1 MSQNNGTTTNGHA
14 LYGPETLMRRI
25 EKVRARMDEL
35 GVDSLLVSHPDNRRY
50 LSGFSGHDQ
59 PPLDTAGFLVLGMS
73 DIVLVTDGRYDIQAA
88 GELPPELGISV
99 VVRKGKMATT
109 VAEQV
114 SQRNFKC
121 LGFD

>member
-35 GVDSLLVSHPDNRRY
+35 GLDSLLVSHPDNRLY
-50 LSGFSGHDQ
+50 LSGFSGHDA
-59 PPLDTAGFLVLGMS
+59 PPLDTAGFLIIGK
-73 DIVLVTDGRYDIQAA
+73 DHICLVTDGRYDIQAA
-88 GELPPELGISV
+88 GELAPELGISV
-99 VVRKGKMATT
+99 SVRKGKMASA

-114 SQRNFKC
+114 IERKY
-121 LGFD
+121 

>member
-1 MSQNNGTTTNGHA
+1 MPQDNSAAANGRY
-14 LYGPETLMRRI
+14 LYSPETLMRRI
-25 EKVRARMDEL
+25 GKVRTKMQEL
-35 GVDSLLVSHPDNRRY
+35 GLDSLLVSHPDNRRY

-109 VAEQV
+109 V
-114 SQRNFKC
+114 
-121 LGFD
+121 